1 MLMNKPA
8 LLLDYLEGLL
18 EDHRDSESNETLA
31 LYIALLCKL
40 EPEKVV
46 PELMNNFYPLDEIV
60 ELCRINKAFD
70 AVAYI
75 CERQGNY
82 TEAIRLYTEIFL
94 EECIKCFGK
103 FTKNKDVISG
113 NNNTSNTNQVLSS
126 LERAEQVKL
135 LESKLS
141 QIISGCTCSSN
152 SGKDEWLPMAISVLS
167 CDSLPA
173 ENKNFW

>member
-1 MLMNKPA
+1 VLVSTRYTRTIITTYIPEIQRKVFEMLMTKPA

-18 EDHRDSESNETLA
+18 EDRRDSESNETLA

-46 PELMNNFYPLDEIV
+46 SELMNNFYPLDEIV

-82 TEAIRLYTEIFL
+82 AEAIKLYTEIFL

-103 FTKNKDVISG
+103 FTKNKEIISG
-113 NNNTSNTNQVLSS
+113 NTSQVFSP
-126 LERAEQVKL
+126 LERAEQVKT

-141 QIISGCTCSSN
+141 
-152 SGKDEWLPMAISVLS
+152 
-167 CDSLPA
+167 
-173 ENKNFW
+173 